1 MAFKHDE
8 LTCSIYYTSI
18 RDAKTEEALQQ
29 ITLSVMEA
37 NPQGNQEEQQRT
49 KFVLF
54 KSKNGEFSYS
64 VGESFTK
71 NASGPLLVAI
81 GEYWRKNVLTEVPKL
96 KTYLLDLFENNL
108 SSVNV
113 WQASESVCF
122 AAGKSLSGY
131 LPPDVLGF
139 TVNTETELEPSI
151 HADIYVGTDIEAA
164 ENIEIAPKLK
174 R

>member
-1 MAFKHDE
+1 MEFKHDE

-18 RDAKTEEALQQ
+18 RDAETEEVLQQ
-29 ITLSVMEA
+29 ITLSVIGA

-71 NASGPLLVAI
+71 NASDPLLVAI
-81 GEYWRKNVLTEVPKL
+81 GEYWRKNVLTEAPKL
-96 KTYLLDLFENNL
+96 KTYLLDIFENNL

-122 AAGKSLSGY
+122 AATKPLSDY
-131 LPPDVLGF
+131 LPPDVLGI
-139 TVNTETELEPSI
+139 TTNTETELESRI
-151 HADIYVGTDIEAA
+151 HTDVDVGTDIAAA